1 MGCYNGA
8 EICELIEH
16 QINNAISKENIGLCK
31 DDRLGIFKNMS
42 SPEVEREKKDLVR
55 LSITVKTNLK
65 APNFLDIHSGIKENI
80 CQPYKKPNDELYTLI
95 RIPTI
100 SQWL

>member
-8 EICELIEH
+8 EICELIEY
-16 QINNAISKENIGLCK
+16 QVNNAISKENIGLYR

-42 SPEVEREKKDLVR
+42 SPEVKREKKDLVR

-65 APNFLDIHSGIKENI
+65 VPNFLDIHFGIKEIVNHI
-80 CQPYKKPNDELYTLI
+80 RNRTTSLYTLI

-100 SQWL
+100 SQ